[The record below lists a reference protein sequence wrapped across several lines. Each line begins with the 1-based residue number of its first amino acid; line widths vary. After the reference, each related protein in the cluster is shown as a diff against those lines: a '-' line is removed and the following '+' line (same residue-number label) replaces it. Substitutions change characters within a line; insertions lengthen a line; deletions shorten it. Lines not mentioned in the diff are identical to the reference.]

1 MSEMYMLD
9 GYLSLVLIKT
19 NQLHPPM
26 QMAEENGNT
35 HFTIHNIVQNLN
47 DLTFFSSYS
56 EPTSTCNPN
65 QQIITTQGLNFP
77 ISTNQG
83 HRILILTLEAPPP
96 FFYSGT
102 YPLFSLMKII

>member
-47 DLTFFSSYS
+47 DLTFFSLIFRTHLHLQ
-56 EPTSTCNPN
+56 PK
-65 QQIITTQGLNFP
+65 
-77 ISTNQG
+77 STNNHNTGIKFPYFHQPG
-83 HRILILTLEAPPP
+83 
-96 FFYSGT
+96 S
-102 YPLFSLMKII
+102 